1 MNESECLTLHE
12 QLRVLV
18 DVLKDYPGKT
28 IENVI
33 VQIGARI
40 REYEEQN
47 FEL

>member
-1 MNESECLTLHE
+1 MNESEYLTLHE

-33 VQIGARI
+33 VQIESRI
-40 REYEEQN
+40 KECKQIII
-47 FEL
+47 